1 MSGSR
6 WIPSG
11 GRLGCNG
18 ARSDDTEG
26 EDRHIAVRDE
36 ECTTDAIGRVVAGR
50 ARSAHAL
57 NQRKGERSMNR
68 KLCLTVVSSMALL
81 SFAANAEPG
90 HPRRIGPTREATL
103 LGFIHQTNQNEIAL
117 AKLAQQNSSSTEVKN
132 FADRMISDHTQA
144 DNQVVSFADSHQI
157 VIPSL
162 GQLQAA
168 QAERRTE
175 RTIEANRARE
185 IGSMDGEYA
194 FYDVYSG
201 RPGSSGFDFEAT
213 TQKLSSLKGA
223 DFDREYARVVVKD
236 HQMVL
241 DRLDK

>member
-1 MSGSR
+1 CGGVHPGWGQNSARSSRLVRFSHRSSSWRWLMQRGMSGSR

-117 AKLAQQNSSSTEVKN
+117 AKLAQQNSS
-132 FADRMISDHTQA
+132 
-144 DNQVVSFADSHQI
+144 
-157 VIPSL
+157 
-162 GQLQAA
+162 
-168 QAERRTE
+168 
-175 RTIEANRARE
+175 
-185 IGSMDGEYA
+185 
-194 FYDVYSG
+194 
-201 RPGSSGFDFEAT
+201 
-213 TQKLSSLKGA
+213 
-223 DFDREYARVVVKD
+223 
-236 HQMVL
+236 
-241 DRLDK
+241 